1 MKKAGTY
8 FAVLSRQLNLYLN
21 HELSGDEI
29 TASELLYLF
38 QLYDQ
43 DGLTQEQ
50 MSEEVSVDKAATTRT
65 LQALEKKG
73 MIRRVASKEDRRAK
87 KVFLTQKAKT
97 YEWKLRKLQAQ
108 WLSGISQDM
117 SNDEVRDFMEHLEKM
132 VQRAREMNGEEH

>member
-117 SNDEVRDFMEHLEKM
+117 SNDEVRDFMGHLEKM
-132 VQRAREMNGEEH
+132 VQRAREMNGEE